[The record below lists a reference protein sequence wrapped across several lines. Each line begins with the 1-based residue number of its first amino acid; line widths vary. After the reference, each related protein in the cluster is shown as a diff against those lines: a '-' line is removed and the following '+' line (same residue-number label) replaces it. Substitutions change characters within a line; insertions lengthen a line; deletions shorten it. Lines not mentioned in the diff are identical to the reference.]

1 MAVGIGLL
9 GEVAACVDDQVV
21 DLGPA
26 RQRCVLA
33 ALAVDVNQVVSAD
46 RLVERVWGDEPPR
59 RAQATLSSYV
69 SRLRQA
75 LGPAASLVRRSG
87 GYALLTERT
96 AVDLHRFRDLRT
108 RATTS
113 AGDDARV
120 HELLGSAVELWRGE
134 ALTGLGSAWAAAE
147 RDRLHQERFVVECD
161 LTDVRLRL
169 GQGEQLVA
177 ELSLRAAEHPLD
189 ERVAGQYVL
198 ALYRGRRAADALEHY
213 QRFRARL
220 VAELGADP
228 GPELREL
235 HRRILTADPS
245 LLPSPPRPAAP
256 PAPAPAPVVPAVT
269 PRQLPGAPTSFVGR
283 QDELAALDENL
294 ARSSRAVVISAIAGS
309 GGIGKTWLALHWAH
323 RYADR
328 FPDGQLFV
336 DLRGFSPDRRPMDP
350 SVAIR
355 GFLDA
360 LGVEPGRVPV
370 APHAQGAL
378 FRSLVA
384 DRRLL
389 VVLDNAVDTAQV
401 APLLPGTDSCLVLV
415 TSRNQLSGLISGHGA
430 EHVALDVLSDDEAR
444 NLLATRLGRARV
456 TAEPGAVDELV
467 RLCGGLPLALSVIA
481 ARARMRPDVRLGALA
496 AELRDLGPEALDD
509 DPSVGVSAVLSWSHR
524 ALTAEQATVF
534 GLLGVAP
541 GPDLDLHAAANLTG
555 LEPARARAVLRDLEQ
570 ASLLSRDPRGRY
582 RMHDLVRR
590 YAAGTARRDLDAADV
605 DAALRRVVDF
615 YVRTS
620 HTGYGVLDPA
630 ATPVELAP
638 PVPGCRPLPLP
649 DDLTAVAWFEA
660 EQGCLLAVQAAAAER
675 GWWAPVWQLAM
686 LTMPFHVRR
695 GHLHDNLRLWQG
707 ALVAVDHVTDPSTRV
722 LVLRNVGFSCAKVQR
737 HEEAMRHLD
746 RAVALASATGDG
758 YLLAHTHVA
767 LAWAWELHDDVPRAL
782 EHSLRALDVL
792 RAGDNRAR
800 EAVALNM
807 VGWYYALL
815 DVPDRATEHCEA
827 ALALH
832 RQHGDRNGIA
842 ASLDSL
848 AYIAQSAGRHEQAL
862 ERYLEALG
870 LFREL
875 DHVYGAAEA
884 LEGIGHPLVSLGR
897 LDDARAAWEEAVELF
912 RAQGRVV
919 PAARVERELARLDQL
934 PQQA

>member
-1 MAVGIGLL
+1 MAVEIGLL
-9 GEVAACVDDQVV
+9 GEVAARVDGRAV

-33 ALAVDVNQVVSAD
+33 ALAVDVDQVVSAD
-46 RLVERVWGDEPPR
+46 RLVERVWGADPPR

-69 SRLRQA
+69 SRLRQV
-75 LGPAASLVRRSG
+75 LGGTVSLVRRSG
-87 GYALLTERT
+87 GYALVAERT
-96 AVDLHRFRDLRT
+96 AVDLHRFRDLRS
-108 RATTS
+108 RAMTA
-113 AGDDARV
+113 AGDDARA
-120 HELLGSAVELWRGE
+120 HELLAAAAGVWRGE

-189 ERVAGQYVL
+189 ERVAGQYLL

-213 QRFRARL
+213 QRFRVRL
-220 VAELGADP
+220 VSELGADP
-228 GPELREL
+228 GPALREL
-235 HRRILTADPS
+235 HRRILNADPA
-245 LLPSPPRPAAP
+245 LLPAPPRPAPTAAP
-256 PAPAPAPVVPAVT
+256 PAPVLPVVT
-269 PRQLPGAPTSFVGR
+269 PRQLPAAPTSFVGR
-283 QDELAALDENL
+283 HDELAALDENL
-294 ARSSRAVVISAIAGS
+294 DRSSRTVVISAIAGS

-323 RYADR
+323 RYASR

-336 DLRGFSPDRRPMDP
+336 DLRGFGPDRQPMDP

-389 VVLDNAVDTAQV
+389 IVLDNAVDTAQV

-430 EHVALDVLSDDEAR
+430 EHVALDVLGDDEAR
-444 NLLATRLGRARV
+444 RLLATRLGPAR
-456 TAEPGAVDELV
+456 TAAEASAVDELV

-481 ARARMRPDVRLGALA
+481 ARARMKPDVPLGALA
-496 AELRDLGPEALDD
+496 AELRDLGLRALDD
-509 DPSVGVSAVLSWSHR
+509 DPAAGITTVLSWSHR
-524 ALTAEQATVF
+524 ALTAEQATAF
-534 GLLGVAP
+534 GLLGLAP
-541 GPDLDLHAAANLTG
+541 GPDIDQHAAANLTG
-555 LEPARARAVLRDLEQ
+555 LEPCRALAVLRDLEQ
-570 ASLLSRDPRGRY
+570 ASLVARDARGRY

-590 YAAGTARRDLDAADV
+590 YAAETARRDLDPADL
-605 DAALRRVVDF
+605 DAALHRVVDF
-615 YVRTS
+615 YLHTA
-620 HTGYGVLDPA
+620 HTGHRALDPA
-630 ATPVELAP
+630 ATPVDVAP
-638 PVPGCRPLPLP
+638 PAPGCHPLPLA
-649 DDLTAVAWFEA
+649 DDLAAVAWFDA
-660 EQGCLLAVQAAAAER
+660 EHGCLLAVQDTAAALGR
-675 GWWAPVWQLAM
+675 WTVVWQLAM
-686 LTMPFHVRR
+686 VMTSFHVRR
-695 GHLHDNLRLWQG
+695 GHLHDNLRLWRG
-707 ALVAVDHVTDPSTRV
+707 ALAAADRDPDPATRV
-722 LVLRNVGFSCAKVQR
+722 LVHRNVGFAHAKVHR

-746 RAVALASATGDG
+746 RAVALAGATGDG
-758 YLLAHTHVA
+758 FLLAHTHIA

-782 EHSLRALDVL
+782 EHSLKALDVL

-815 DVPDRATEHCEA
+815 DVPDRASEHCRA

-832 RQHGDRNGIA
+832 RAHGDRNGVA
-842 ASLDSL
+842 ATLDSL
-848 AYIAQSAGRHEQAL
+848 GYIARSAGRHEQAL
-862 ERYLEALG
+862 ECYQEALG

-875 DHVYGAAEA
+875 DHTYGAAEA
-884 LEGIGHPLVSLGR
+884 LEGIGHPLAALGR
-897 LDDARAAWEEAVELF
+897 PDEARAAWVEAAGLF
-912 RAQGRVV
+912 RSQRRDVL
-919 PAARVERELARLDQL
+919 AARVESRLARLDHL
-934 PQQA
+934 PQQV